1 MQTLLELSGEFRE
14 LYEIASEDDDPKA
27 LIDTIESMMAE
38 IETKA
43 EGYVAVCKRLDM
55 EAKAAKENAEYF
67 KNKQRIY
74 EDNIARMKRALLMAM
89 DIMDVSEIPAGMF
102 TIKAH
107 KNGGKAPLEID
118 GEVPDNMTK
127 VIVEPDKEKI
137 REYLESQPDQK
148 CEWAHLVPRGR
159 HIVFK

>member
-1 MQTLLELSGEFRE
+1 MQTLLEMSGEFRE
-14 LYEIASEDDDPKA
+14 LYEVASADDDPKA
-27 LIDTIESMMAE
+27 LIDTIESMMAA
-38 IETKA
+38 IEDKA

-55 EAKAAKENAEYF
+55 EAKAAKEHAEYF

-89 DIMDVSEIPAGMF
+89 DNMKVTEIPAGMF

-107 KNGGKAPLEID
+107 KNGGKAPLVID
-118 GEVPDNMTK
+118 GDVPDNMTK
-127 VIVEPDKEKI
+127 VIVEPDNEKI
-137 REYLESQPDQK
+137 RAYLEKQPDEK
-148 CEWAHLVPRGR
+148 CEWAHLMPRGR